1 MSRRLFALV
10 TALYPRAWRERYAE
24 ELSDLCEEFVDAGE
38 TTRLHLALTILFA
51 AAVERFR
58 SLRSSRHRV
67 LLASSTVLIVVL
79 AAVTFATNGFGLLVS
94 ALPTK
99 GPVPNDAIVNGQTD
113 ISKVP
118 DFVAAVGKDGKIV
131 GYVPK
136 ADLFPAPTRGAHL
149 GPQTPFEVQPVYAGD
164 LRTLVGH
171 FYPGIGFVP
180 LGVSPSTQSCVPEST
195 VANGQSQAIPC
206 PGVAQTIP
214 NVVGMYTPT
223 GVAKLSGMGL
233 SVQIVAVLSS
243 SVTPGHI
250 VSILPIA
257 GTTVAARS
265 VVTVDISV
273 NVS

>member
-24 ELSDLCEEFVDAGE
+24 ELSDLCGEFVEVGE

-67 LLASSTVLIVVL
+67 LLASSTMLVVAL

-99 GPVPNDAIVNGQTD
+99 GPVPNDTIVNGQTD
-113 ISKVP
+113 ITKVP

-136 ADLFPAPTRGAHL
+136 ADLFPAATSGTHV
-149 GPQTPFEVQPVYAGD
+149 GPQTPFEVQPVYASD
-164 LRTLVGH
+164 LKTLVGH
-171 FYPGIGFVP
+171 FYPGVGFVLYEAVNNEDYP
-180 LGVSPSTQSCVPEST
+180 LMQGIFLIIT
-195 VANGQSQAIPC
+195 
-206 PGVAQTIP
+206 
-214 NVVGMYTPT
+214 
-223 GVAKLSGMGL
+223 L
-233 SVQIVAVLSS
+233 SVLIANLLADGVYVLLDPR
-243 SVTPGHI
+243 TRQD
-250 VSILPIA
+250 A
-257 GTTVAARS
+257 
-265 VVTVDISV
+265 
-273 NVS
+273 